1 MNITVNGRTLNES
14 RSYLI
19 AREII
24 RETEI
29 EHPMDVES
37 FLQEYTIEE
46 CEKFI
51 ILRPPTV
58 EGIHIS
64 LLKPSK

>member
-1 MNITVNGRTLNES
+1 MKITIDGKMLSAT

-29 EHPMDVES
+29 EHPLDVEE
-37 FLQEYTIEE
+37 FLKEYTYEE
-46 CEKFI
+46 CEKSI
-51 ILRPPTV
+51 VLRPPHV

-64 LLKPSK
+64 LLKSS